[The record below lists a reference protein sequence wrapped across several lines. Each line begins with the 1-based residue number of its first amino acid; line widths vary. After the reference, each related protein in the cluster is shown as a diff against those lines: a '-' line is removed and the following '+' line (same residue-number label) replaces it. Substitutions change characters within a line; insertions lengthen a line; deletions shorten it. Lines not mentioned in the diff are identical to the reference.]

1 MRVVATAVRRLW
13 SASPEL
19 IAELVPVLDCAE
31 GALPVGTDV
40 TGTLSCLPFAEG
52 NLNPLD
58 LLPLPSSLVPLA
70 AESGGSSVTRGLAR
84 VSEPAVLAECCL
96 LLESGMFSCLGS
108 VDEPPCMSVLML
120 TVDGLSTPGV
130 DLKASLGKL

>member
-13 SASPEL
+13 SDSPEL
-19 IAELVPVLDCAE
+19 TAVLVPVLDCAG
-31 GALPVGTDV
+31 GALPVGKDV
-40 TGTLSCLPFAEG
+40 TVAFSCLPFAEG

-58 LLPLPSSLVPLA
+58 LLPLPSSLTPFA

-84 VSEPAVLAECCL
+84 VAEPAVLPECCL
-96 LLESGMFSCLGS
+96 LLESGMFSCLGC
-108 VDEPPCMSVLML
+108 VVEPPCMSVLKL

-130 DLKASLGKL
+130 DLNASLGKL

>member
-13 SASPEL
+13 SDSFGLIAVLVPEL
-19 IAELVPVLDCAE
+19 DCPG
-31 GALPVGTDV
+31 GALPVGKDV
-40 TGTLSCLPFAEG
+40 TGAFSCLPFAEG

-58 LLPLPSSLVPLA
+58 LLPLPSLFAPFA

-84 VSEPAVLAECCL
+84 VDEPAGVAECCL
-96 LLESGMFSCLGS
+96 LLETGMFSCLGC
-108 VDEPPCMSVLML
+108 VVEPPCMSVLKL

-130 DLKASLGKL
+130 DLNASLGKL